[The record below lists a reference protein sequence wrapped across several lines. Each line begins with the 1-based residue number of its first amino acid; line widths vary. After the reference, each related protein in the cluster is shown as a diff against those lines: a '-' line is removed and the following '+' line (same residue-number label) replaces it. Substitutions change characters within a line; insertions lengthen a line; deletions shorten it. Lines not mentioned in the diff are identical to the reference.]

1 MAITKEVVIEKIEVV
16 GSWNV
21 QVATDTVIKEDAT
34 EISRSRHRHTLLPYY
49 SSYKV
54 KEVDGVN
61 VADLDSNGKKQW
73 THTDTDI
80 TSEASEVQAI
90 ANAVW
95 TDTVKADYKTFVES
109 QEI

>member
-1 MAITKEVVIEKIEVV
+1 MAITKETEVPKIEVV

-21 QVATDTVIKEDAT
+21 QVATDTVIKEDDK
-34 EISRSRHRHTLLPYY
+34 EISRSRHRHVLQPYE
-49 SSYKV
+49 SEKG
-54 KEVDGVN
+54 EDG
-61 VADLDSNGKKQW
+61 KW

-80 TSEASEVQAI
+80 SKEATEVQAV

-95 TDTVKADYKTFVES
+95 TDTVKANYKTFVES